1 VPEPAYLAAAV
12 VVSAAVT
19 WGLRALPFAFL
30 AKLRSS
36 SLLAFVG
43 EGLPLGV
50 MTILVCYTVRDTA
63 VLDPRQSVPVLAGLA
78 VVAGLHLWRGSAM
91 LSIFGGTAVHV
102 ALASTLPAL
111 LR

>member
-12 VVSAAVT
+12 LVSAAVT
-19 WGLRALPFAFL
+19 WGLRALPFAL
-30 AKLRSS
+30 LVTLRTS

-43 EGLPLGV
+43 EGLPVGV
-50 MTILVCYTVRDTA
+50 MTILVCYALRNTP
-63 VLDPRQSVPVLAGLA
+63 VLDPAQAVPLAAGLA
-78 VVAGLHLWRGSAM
+78 AVAGLHLWRGNAM

-111 LR
+111 LV